1 MRGSG
6 HDRSNRLACKPAVIG
21 GLVLLLL
28 AWVGLPSRATRPFA
42 DRIQVLDT
50 SQSRLSVELESP
62 TQTRSLVVDSYLEN
76 SVSLPAG
83 TPVGRVT
90 VVDEDGEHRS
100 WQLRA
105 GLETGEWAAR
115 RPDVAGHPGFQA
127 PLHWLA
133 WVTADGNLFAQRYR
147 AEWKLDR
154 PIDIVRVEI
163 ERPVEL
169 PAQVSLAVFHLELR
183 R

>member
-1 MRGSG
+1 M
-6 HDRSNRLACKPAVIG
+6 P
-21 GLVLLLL
+21 
-28 AWVGLPSRATRPFA
+28 PRATRPFA

-76 SVSLPAG
+76 SVSLPTG

-115 RPDVAGHPGFQA
+115 RHDVAVHPGFQA

-147 AEWKLDR
+147 FEWRLDR
-154 PIDIVRVEI
+154 SPDIVQFKI
-163 ERPVEL
+163 ERLDDL
-169 PAQVSLAVFHLELR
+169 PAEVSLAIFHLELR